1 MISIIT
7 SLYNGFKAAMLEKDY
22 QKGSFYILEAIAGL
36 SFLNLIIL
44 IVIACQGVK

>member
-7 SLYNGFKAAMLEKDY
+7 SLYNGFKAVMLEKDY
-22 QKGSFYILEAIAGL
+22 QKGSFYMLEAIAGL

>member
-7 SLYNGFKAAMLEKDY
+7 ALYDGLKAAMLEKDY
-22 QKGSFYILEAIAGL
+22 QKGSFYMLEAIAGL

-44 IVIACQGVK
+44 TVIACQGVK

>member
-22 QKGSFYILEAIAGL
+22 QKGSFYMLEAISGM
-36 SFLNLIIL
+36 SFLSLIML
-44 IVIACQGVK
+44 VVIACQGVK